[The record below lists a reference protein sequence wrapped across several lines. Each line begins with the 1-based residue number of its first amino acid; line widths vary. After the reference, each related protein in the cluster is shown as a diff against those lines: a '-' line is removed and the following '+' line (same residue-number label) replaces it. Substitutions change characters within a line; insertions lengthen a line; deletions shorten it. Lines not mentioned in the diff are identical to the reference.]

1 MAVGQFAEEKVSLRL
16 RLMRKF
22 VNHCVTSF
30 QQRIRHHSLRNAI
43 VGSTRAARRA
53 GM

>member
-1 MAVGQFAEEKVSLRL
+1 MAVGRFADDKVSLRL
-16 RLMRKF
+16 RFMRKV
-22 VNHCVTSF
+22 VNYCVTSF
-30 QQRIRHHSLRNAI
+30 QQPIRHHSLRNAI